1 MGVVKLVCWGAK
13 GLRNVEGLTSKSD
26 PYVRVLSG
34 SQVRARTEVVD
45 NNLDPEWGETLYVPV
60 HSHKE
65 DLVLEVMDWEA
76 KSKDRTLGFTVLHMK
91 DLVRQRVKQVE
102 DDEEEKDEIKWYES
116 TGRKID
122 E

>member
-1 MGVVKLVCWGAK
+1 MKLVCWGAK
-13 GLRNVEGLTSKSD
+13 DLRNVEGITSKSD

-34 SQVRARTEVVD
+34 AQVRARTEVVD

-76 KSKDRTLGFTVLHMK
+76 KGKDRSLGFTVLSMK
-91 DLVRQRVKQVE
+91 DLVRQRVKE
-102 DDEEEKDEIKWYES
+102 SESEEEDKIKWYES